1 MKKIV
6 RVLAIVIC
14 VLSLFACSV
23 GNQDNNNH
31 SSESS
36 SSVEVPIQDDASSVS
51 NDMVDISQLLDHSV
65 FLTESIITSINN
77 TEISGPAD
85 LSVRE
90 LNSFIFSCHRL
101 QNEKNYKYND
111 LIRETKETSYFS
123 VNIMNKMMHE
133 VFGIDE
139 WKMDDFTLIPETNEY
154 DVFLGFGYGGGY
166 VAENLEAMVTDDKVN
181 IQVQFDIHHAMGE
194 DLGLVGTYKIVYNI
208 LDLDNEKSLRF
219 VTMEII

>member
-1 MKKIV
+1 MGKIV

-14 VLSLFACSV
+14 ALSLFACSV
-23 GNQDNNNH
+23 GEQDNNNH
-31 SSESS
+31 SSESYT
-36 SSVEVPIQDDASSVS
+36 SVEVPIQDDASSVS
-51 NDMVDISQLLDHSV
+51 KDMVDISELLEHSI

-77 TEISGPAD
+77 TEISGPSD

-123 VNIMNKMMHE
+123 VNIMNTMMHE
-133 VFGIDE
+133 VFGINE
-139 WKMDDFTLIPETNEY
+139 WKMDDFPLITETNEY
-154 DVFLGFGYGGGY
+154 DIFLGFGYGGGY
-166 VAENLEAMVTDDKVN
+166 VAENLEAMVTDDKAN

-208 LDLDNEKSLRF
+208 LDLDTEKSLRF
-219 VTMEII
+219 VTMEQI